1 MNREM
6 FQALRQFHKLTQ
18 QEFAGE
24 LGVSPSTV
32 DSVETGRR
40 PLSRFIRGKVAAT
53 YQLDDAFF
61 KFYENYKSIDFYN

>member
-6 FQALRQFHKLTQ
+6 FQALRQYHKLTQ
-18 QEFAGE
+18 QQFAGE

-40 PLSRFIRGKVAAT
+40 PLSSFIRGKVAST
-53 YQLDDAFF
+53 YQLDETFF
-61 KFYENYKSIDFYN
+61 KFYENYKSPDYYN